1 MATARDGGARGEK
14 GRRIGPEL
22 TAYRQKRDPERTP
35 EPFGGRPPTGGRLF
49 VVQKHAARRLHYDL
63 RLEMDGVLKSWAVP
77 KGPSVHAEEKRLAV
91 HVEDHPLEYG
101 DFEGVIPPGN
111 YGAGSVIVW
120 DRGWY
125 RSAKPEDPLAQL
137 ARGKLEV
144 EIFGHK
150 MRGRWTLARMSGK
163 DKDWLLLKKADGAAV
178 PPDEAE
184 LTERYPQSVLS
195 GLTVEEM
202 ANASG
207 RLATIRARLDALGAP
222 RGEVIARRQPF
233 TLATLAER
241 PFSDPAWLF
250 EIKYDGVR
258 VLASRRGDRV
268 ELYGRSGQDTTSR
281 YPEVVRAL
289 RALPI
294 ESFVIDGEIVA
305 LDEAGR
311 PSFQRLQ
318 PRMALTDPREIERVA
333 AQRPAIGVFFDCLM
347 LDDRDLRKLPLVDR
361 KECLRL
367 LVPSLGAV
375 RYGDHVAEAGEAFF
389 ELASE
394 QRLEGMVAKKARS
407 LYSGARTRDWIKIK
421 CQRRQEFVI
430 GGYTDPQG
438 SRGHFGALHLG
449 VYDGPAS
456 APRLVYVSKVG
467 TGFDDAR
474 LEAILDQLRPLAR
487 ATPPFDT
494 GAIPTGRGHHWVEPR
509 LVAEVRF
516 TDWTEDGGIRHPAF
530 IGLRD
535 DKKPLDCRR
544 EGSELPEAPDQPER
558 LDLIGG
564 ERAPLLPQAP
574 PPPEPLPADRA
585 TRSTRRSP
593 HNPAGVGGPGG
604 GAASAPPQSEQEAPV
619 APAPARLQPTNVKK
633 IFWPEQALTKG
644 DLIAYYER
652 IAPLMLPYLR
662 DRPLVLTRYPDG
674 ITGKSFYQKDAP
686 DFAPAWVRT
695 ERVYSRDTE
704 RDIAYLV
711 VDDVEML
718 RYVANSAALPI
729 HVWASRVPSLERPDW
744 LVLDLDPKGAPF
756 TDVVRVALA
765 LRRILDRLELPSY
778 VKTSGATGL
787 HILLPLGARY
797 TYEQCRTFARLLAVM
812 GVEAEPDISTVA
824 RPLRARGGKVY
835 IDFGQNGHG
844 QTIVAPYSVRPL
856 PGAPASC
863 PLEWREVTPRLDPA
877 RFTLETLPP
886 RFDKMADPLTPVLG
900 DGIDMAAAL
909 ERIEALHEKPS
920 PLRGEGRVR
929 GGGANGRAKGS
940 GAKARVSGP
949 AAPGAG
955 GRTRGR
961 SRPPRA

>member
-1 MATARDGGARGEK
+1 MATARDGGGRGEK

-22 TAYRQKRDPERTP
+22 TTYRQKRDPERTP

-91 HVEDHPLEYG
+91 HVEDHPIEYG

-125 RSAKPEDPLAQL
+125 RSAKPEDPLTQL

-163 DKDWLLLKKADGAAV
+163 DKDWLLLKKADGAAL
-178 PPDEAE
+178 PPDAAE

-207 RLATIRARLDALGAP
+207 RLATIRARLDALDAP
-222 RGEVIARRQPF
+222 RGDVTARRQPF
-233 TLATLAER
+233 TLATLAEKA
-241 PFSDPAWLF
+241 FSDPAWLF

-281 YPEVVRAL
+281 YPEVARAL
-289 RALPI
+289 RALPVD
-294 ESFVIDGEIVA
+294 SFVIDGEIVA
-305 LDEAGR
+305 LDDAGR

-318 PRMALTDPREIERVA
+318 PRMALTDPREIERMA
-333 AQRPAIGVFFDCLM
+333 ARRPAIGVFFDCLT
-347 LDDRDLRKLPLVDR
+347 LDGRDLRKLPLVDR

-375 RYGDHVAEAGEAFF
+375 RYGDHVMAEGQAFF

-394 QRLEGMVAKKARS
+394 QRLEGMVAKRARS
-407 LYSGARTRDWIKIK
+407 VYSGARTRDWIKIK
-421 CQRRQEFVI
+421 CQRRQEFVV

-449 VYDGPAS
+449 VYEGPPEAS
-456 APRLVYVSKVG
+456 RLVYVSKVG
-467 TGFDDAR
+467 TGFDDAK
-474 LEAILDQLRPLAR
+474 LTAILNQLRPLAR
-487 ATPPFDT
+487 VTPPFDA
-494 GAIPTGRGHHWVEPR
+494 GAVPSGRSHHWVEPR

-516 TDWTEDGGIRHPAF
+516 TDWTEDGGLRHPTF

-535 DKKPLDCRR
+535 DKKPLECRR
-544 EGSELPEAPDQPER
+544 EEVLEEPPLTLPSPQR
-558 LDLIGG
+558 G
-564 ERAPLLPQAP
+564 EG
-574 PPPEPLPADRA
+574 EEE
-585 TRSTRRSP
+585 RSP
-593 HNPAGVGGPGG
+593 SPPGG
-604 GAASAPPQSEQEAPV
+604 GEGR
-619 APAPARLQPTNVKK
+619 ARGREEGEPRLKPTNVKK
-633 IFWPEQALTKG
+633 IFWPAEGYTKG

-652 IAPLMLPYLR
+652 VAPLMLPYLR
-662 DRPLVLTRYPDG
+662 DRPLVLTRFPDG

-695 ERVYSRDTE
+695 ERIYSRDTE

-718 RYVANSAALPI
+718 RYVANSGAIPI
-729 HVWASRVPSLERPDW
+729 HLWASRVPSLERPDW

-765 LRRILDRLELPSY
+765 LRRILERLELPSY

-812 GVEAEPDISTVA
+812 GVEAEPEISTVA

-844 QTIVAPYSVRPL
+844 QTIVAPYSLRPL

-863 PLEWREVTPRLDPA
+863 PLEWREVTARLDPA
-877 RFTLETLPP
+877 RFTLRTLPA
-886 RFDKMADPLTPVLG
+886 RFDKMSDPLTPVLG
-900 DGIDMAAAL
+900 DGIDMGAAL
-909 ERIEALHEKPS
+909 ERIE
-920 PLRGEGRVR
+920 VR
-929 GGGANGRAKGS
+929 PGG
-940 GAKARVSGP
+940 
-949 AAPGAG
+949 APGAG
-955 GRTRGR
+955 GRRRGR

>member
-1 MATARDGGARGEK
+1 M
-14 GRRIGPEL
+14 
-22 TAYRQKRDPERTP
+22 RDPQRTP

-91 HVEDHPLEYG
+91 HVEDHPIEYG

-163 DKDWLLLKKADGAAV
+163 DKDWLLLKKTDGAAL
-178 PPDEAE
+178 PPDAAE
-184 LTERYPQSVLS
+184 LTERYPHSVLS

-207 RLATIRARLDALGAP
+207 RLATIRARLDALEAP
-222 RGEVIARRQPF
+222 RGEVSARRQPF
-233 TLATLAER
+233 TLATLADR

-289 RALPI
+289 RALPVD
-294 ESFVIDGEIVA
+294 SFVIDGEIVA
-305 LDEAGR
+305 LDDAGR

-318 PRMALTDPREIERVA
+318 PRMALTDPREIERMA
-333 AQRPAIGVFFDCLM
+333 LQRPAIGVFFDCLM
-347 LDDRDLRKLPLVDR
+347 LDGRDLRKLPLVDR
-361 KECLRL
+361 KECLRR

-375 RYGDHVAEAGEAFF
+375 RYGDHVMEEGKAFF
-389 ELASE
+389 DLASE
-394 QRLEGMVAKKARS
+394 QRLEGMVAKRARS
-407 LYSGARTRDWIKIK
+407 VYSGARTRDWIKIK

-449 VYDGPAS
+449 VYDGPPE

-474 LEAILDQLRPLAR
+474 LEAIMARLRPLAR
-487 ATPPFDT
+487 ATPPFDA
-494 GAIPTGRGHHWVEPR
+494 GAVPTGRGHHWVEPR

-516 TDWTEDGGIRHPAF
+516 TDWTDDGGLRHPTF

-535 DKKPLDCRR
+535 DKKPLECRR
-544 EGSELPEAPDQPER
+544 EEIPEEEPLTLPSPQRGEGEEQISPSPPR
-558 LDLIGG
+558 GG
-564 ERAPLLPQAP
+564 EGRVRGRDDE
-574 PPPEPLPADRA
+574 EP
-585 TRSTRRSP
+585 
-593 HNPAGVGGPGG
+593 
-604 GAASAPPQSEQEAPV
+604 
-619 APAPARLQPTNVKK
+619 RLKPTNIKK
-633 IFWPEQALTKG
+633 ILWPAQGYTKG
-644 DLIAYYER
+644 DLIGYYER
-652 IAPLMLPYLR
+652 VALLMLPYLR
-662 DRPLVLTRYPDG
+662 DRPLVLTRFPDG

-695 ERVYSRDTE
+695 ERIYSRDTE

-765 LRRILDRLELPSY
+765 LRGILERLELPSY

-787 HILLPLGARY
+787 HIMLPLGARY

-812 GVEAEPDISTVA
+812 GVEAEPEISTVA
-824 RPLRARGGKVY
+824 RPLRSRGGKVY

-863 PLEWREVTPRLDPA
+863 PIEWREVTSRLDPA
-877 RFTLETLPP
+877 RFTLETLPA

-900 DGIDMAAAL
+900 DGIDMAAAI
-909 ERIEALHEKPS
+909 ERIAELHQKPS
-920 PLRGEGRVR
+920 PLRGEGKSRLS
-929 GGGANGRAKGS
+929 GR
-940 GAKARVSGP
+940 

>member
-1 MATARDGGARGEK
+1 MATARDGGSRGAK
-14 GRRIGPEL
+14 GRGIGPEL
-22 TAYRQKRDPERTP
+22 TAYRGKRDPERTP
-35 EPFGGRPPTGGRLF
+35 EPFGGSLPTGGRLF

-77 KGPSVHAEEKRLAV
+77 KGPSAHPEEKRLAV
-91 HVEDHPLEYG
+91 HVEDHPVEYG

-111 YGAGSVIVW
+111 YGAGAVIVW
-120 DRGWY
+120 DRGSY

-163 DKDWLLLKKADGAAV
+163 DKDWLLLKKADRGAV
-178 PPDEAE
+178 PAGEAE

-202 ANASG
+202 ADPAG
-207 RLATIRARLDALGAP
+207 RRAAISARLDALGAP
-222 RGEVIARRQPF
+222 RGEVSARRQPF

-241 PFSDPAWLF
+241 PFSDPAWIY

-258 VLASRRGDRV
+258 VLASRRGERV
-268 ELYGRSGQDTTSR
+268 ELYGRRGNDITAR

-289 RALPI
+289 RALPVA
-294 ESFVIDGEIVA
+294 SFVIDGEVVA
-305 LDEAGR
+305 LDDAGR

-318 PRMALTDPREIERVA
+318 PRMGLTDPREIARLAVE
-333 AQRPAIGVFFDCLM
+333 RPAIGVFFDCLM
-347 LDDRDLRKLPLVDR
+347 LDDRDLRRLPVVDR

-367 LVPSLGAV
+367 LVPPIGPV
-375 RYGDHVAEAGEAFF
+375 RFGDHVAEAGEAFF
-389 ELASE
+389 DLASE
-394 QRLEGMVAKKARS
+394 QRLEGIVAKRARS
-407 LYSGARTRDWIKIK
+407 PYAGSRTRDWIKIK

-449 VYDGPAS
+449 LYDGPAA

-467 TGFDDAR
+467 TGFDQAGLR
-474 LEAILDQLRPLAR
+474 AIWQKLRPLAR
-487 ATPPFDT
+487 ATPPFEA
-494 GAIPTGRGHHWVEPR
+494 GSVPTGRGHHWVEPR
-509 LVAEVRF
+509 LVCEVRF
-516 TDWTEDGGIRHPAF
+516 TEWTDDGGLRHPTF
-530 IGLRD
+530 MGLRD
-535 DKKPLDCRR
+535 DKKPHDCRR
-544 EGSELPEAPDQPER
+544 EDPAEPAPEPQSAPER
-558 LDLIGG
+558 ST
-564 ERAPLLPQAP
+564 APKRSSAP
-574 PPPEPLPADRA
+574 APASGDRA
-585 TRSTRRSP
+585 TRSTRRGRK
-593 HNPAGVGGPGG
+593 NRAGVGGLGG
-604 GAASAPPQSEQEAPV
+604 GAASAPPQSEQEAPA
-619 APAPARLQPTNVKK
+619 APAPARFQPTNVQK
-633 IFWPEQALTKG
+633 IFWPAEALTKG
-644 DLIAYYER
+644 HLIAYYER
-652 IAPLMLPYLR
+652 VAPLMLPYLA

-674 ITGKSFYQKDAP
+674 IGGKSFYQKDAP
-686 DFAPAWVRT
+686 EFAPAWVRT
-695 ERVYSRDTE
+695 ERIYSRDTE

-718 RYVANSAALPI
+718 RYVANSAALLI
-729 HVWASRVPSLERPDW
+729 HVWASRVPSLEQPDW

-756 TDVVRVALA
+756 AHVVRVALA

-797 TYEQCRTFARLLAVM
+797 TYEQCRTFARLLALM
-812 GVEAEPDISTVA
+812 GVEAEPEISTVA

-844 QTIVAPYSVRPL
+844 QTIVAPFSLRPL

-877 RFTLETLPP
+877 RFTLRDAAPALRSHGGPDAAGAG
-886 RFDKMADPLTPVLG
+886 RGHRHGRRAGAD
-900 DGIDMAAAL
+900 
-909 ERIEALHEKPS
+909 
-920 PLRGEGRVR
+920 R
-929 GGGANGRAKGS
+929 GGQRFSRSCSWRAK
-940 GAKARVSGP
+940 AGP
-949 AAPGAG
+949 VPA
-955 GRTRGR
+955 
-961 SRPPRA
+961 SSCLK